1 MGGNMKRRTFIKTV
15 LISPSALIFW
25 PRNLIVSASDINTIK
40 ILMLYNNMGKKAD
53 FKSKW
58 GLSMWIENNQTA
70 ILFDTGGKPSTLWKN
85 VSTAAVDIQKLST
98 IIISHHHYD
107 HVGGLPIIL
116 EKTNYR
122 PEVYVPEANLKF
134 IKHKNPKAKVTGITG
149 PIQINDY
156 LWSTGQHRCSTDFDT
171 VHEQSLIIYQNGSMY
186 LLTGCSHPGIDKI
199 VKKAKQIYPDKKL
212 NLIIGGFHMPNY
224 SYNQV
229 KKISDELKRLQVK
242 KIGPSHCTGG
252 RTISIL
258 KKEWKENFID
268 FCLGN
273 SMIV

>member
-1 MGGNMKRRTFIKTV
+1 MKRRTFIKTI

-25 PRNLIVSASDINTIK
+25 PQNLIVSASDVNTIK
-40 ILMLYNNMGKKAD
+40 ILMLYNNIGNMAD

-58 GLSMWIENNQTA
+58 GLSIWIENNQTA
-70 ILFDTGGKPSTLWKN
+70 ILFDTGGKSSTLWKN

-116 EKTNYR
+116 EKAKYR
-122 PEVYVPEANLKF
+122 PEVYVPEENLKF
-134 IKHKNPKAKVTGITG
+134 IRHKNPKAKVTGITG

-156 LWSTGQHRCSTDFDT
+156 LWSTGQYRCSTDFDT
-171 VHEQSLIIYQNGSMY
+171 VHEQSLIIHQNGSIY
-186 LLTGCSHPGIDKI
+186 LLTGCSHPGIVEI
-199 VKKAKQIYPDKKL
+199 VEKAKQIHPDKKL
-212 NLIIGGFHMPNY
+212 NLIIGGFHMPNH
-224 SYNQV
+224 SYHQV
-229 KKISDELKRLQVK
+229 KTISDELKRLQVN

-258 KKEWKENFID
+258 KKEWKENYID
-268 FCLGN
+268 FYLGN
-273 SMIV
+273 SMKV